1 MGLRLVGAGRTAV
14 FTNLV
19 PLSGVLLSWLILDK
33 QLRPLRLAGGLLAVA
48 GVVVCQGPEGRG
60 LGREAARALLAR
72 APRPLAACRGSAS
85 ATPYSTGG
93 GT

>member
-19 PLSGVLLSWLILDK
+19 PLSGVLLSWLILDERL
-33 QLRPLRLAGGLLAVA
+33 QPLRLAGGFLTVA

-60 LGREAARALLAR
+60 LVREAARALLAR
-72 APRPLAACRGSAS
+72 APRPLAACRGSAR
-85 ATPYSTGG
+85 ATPTGG

>member
-19 PLSGVLLSWLILDK
+19 PLSGVLLSRLILDK

-72 APRPLAACRGSAS
+72 ALPGRWRRAGGAQAP
-85 ATPYSTGG
+85 PPTGG